1 MSYSGTSDVI
11 NIFGGTKRITV
22 GSGTNMVT
30 TALIESNITKADAL
44 IDGYLNNI
52 YGTSGFGTSVNG
64 TRGVPALIK
73 SISEDISASYTID
86 SVTVPIENTLVDYGT
101 RLMVRAMSTLEKIL
115 AGEIILTGYTPEETA
130 IPQGSDYDFTVYDE
144 LVTLSG
150 TALTNLVWQKVV
162 PYSEDVME
170 NVLDGTTVYTRDTDY
185 KMYYFNDRTSGT
197 NFGKIRRLPSGSIT
211 DGQQVKVTYNVY
223 KEHVFGIRDARAMGQ
238 EDSGIGIGQVLP

>member
-1 MSYSGTSDVI
+1 MSYVGTNDVI

-30 TALIESNITKADAL
+30 TALIESNILKADAL

-52 YGTSGFGTSVNG
+52 YGTSGFGTSASG

-73 SISEDISASYTID
+73 SISEDISAAYTID
-86 SVTVPIENTLVDYGT
+86 SVTLPIENSLVDYGT

-115 AGEIILTGYTPEETA
+115 AGEIILTGYSAEETA
-130 IPQGSDYDFTVYDE
+130 IPQGGDYDFTVYDE
-144 LVTLSG
+144 LVSLSG
-150 TALTNLVWQKVV
+150 TELVNLSWRKVV
-162 PYSEDVME
+162 PYSEDVKE

-197 NFGKIRRLPSGSIT
+197 NFGKIRRLATGSIT
-211 DGQQVKVTYNVY
+211 NNQQVKVTYNVY
-223 KEHVFGIRDARAMGQ
+223 KEHVFGIVDRQAMGQ
-238 EDSGIGIGQVLP
+238 ADSGVGIGQVLP